1 MTDRYYEFMN
11 GLSHALLSA
20 PPVFTADTL
29 ALHCR
34 EHGLDVHRGD
44 HVVQLLINKRAI
56 ERCDGGYRI
65 HPDLLTASLVAATNE
80 PTPPLPKRRNFQ

>member
-1 MTDRYYEFMN
+1 MTDRYHQFMS
-11 GLSHALLSA
+11 GLSGALLSA
-20 PPVFTADTL
+20 PPVFTAETL

-44 HVVQLLINKRAI
+44 HIIQLLVNKRAI
-56 ERCDGGYRI
+56 VRCDGGYRI
-65 HPDLLTASLVAATNE
+65 HNDLLTRSLIAATDH